1 MILSVNSD
9 YFLNQLILVMVKSCF
24 FFAVQTELLNII

>member
-9 YFLNQLILVMVKSCF
+9 YLLQQHQPNDLCNEVG
-24 FFAVQTELLNII
+24 TELLNII